1 MMLLT
6 TAIMTNMNDNKTTNS
21 IYICAA
27 DTTDL
32 LEDGFLSKDIKLC
45 GSVLNC
51 QCRTINGDWQYSSI
65 DLNDCIANMNGVLTW
80 GTGGDSIQSTKP
92 PHLEGDAL
100 LCGNCRKIDGT
111 YKQGGINLNEI
122 SNNDGKLRFNY

>member
-1 MMLLT
+1 MAFSL
-6 TAIMTNMNDNKTTNS
+6 S
-21 IYICAA
+21 
-27 DTTDL
+27 
-32 LEDGFLSKDIKLC
+32 SKDIKLC

-51 QCRTINGDWQYSSI
+51 QCRTISGDWQYSSI

-80 GTGGDSIQSTKP
+80 GPGGDFIQSTKP

-111 YKQGGINLNEI
+111 YQQSRINLDERI
-122 SNNDGKLRFNY
+122 SNNDGKLHF